1 MNAIESL
8 AVIVLSMAITA
19 LVAAVTLQAAYA
31 VMLGVDALRKRRRRK
46 NEAD

>member
-19 LVAAVTLQAAYA
+19 LVAAVTLQAAYT
-31 VMLGVDALRKRRRRK
+31 VMLGVDALRKPKKEER
-46 NEAD
+46 